1 MQCYLITDTRL
12 SLTIIPAATR
22 SQVYNDP
29 VMVELLEK
37 LAAAATNKR
46 AESPTSVTQ
55 TPSASAAAGGE
66 DGLADLLE
74 ADDSYVEAEEA
85 VAEAESHLREAAAA
99 AAAASSDLFD
109 MLNPVPGS
117 PPPSSPPRQQRAPAA
132 AAPVVPHAVAVFSP
146 LPAGTPNVTPH
157 PSPTKKQKVL

>member
-1 MQCYLITDTRL
+1 
-12 SLTIIPAATR
+12 
-22 SQVYNDP
+22 
-29 VMVELLEK
+29 MVELLEK

-74 ADDSYVEAEEA
+74 ADDSYVKNQAAMAVGAVGAE
-85 VAEAESHLREAAAA
+85 VAEAESHLREAAAAAA

-132 AAPVVPHAVAVFSP
+132 AAPVAPAVFSP